1 MGQLDRGANHLTKRR
16 DRGIGVQQ
24 TEFVQRKALNL
35 ERRME
40 WVKRIVRW
48 NNYTG
53 IERRR
58 INTLVRTEAARLF
71 GSTNEEAIVKL

>member
-1 MGQLDRGANHLTKRR
+1 LDGGTNHLTKRR
-16 DRGIGVQQ
+16 DSGIGVQQ
-24 TEFVQRKALNL
+24 TKFVQRKALNL

-53 IERRR
+53 IEWRR
-58 INTLVRTEAARLF
+58 INALVRTEAARLF